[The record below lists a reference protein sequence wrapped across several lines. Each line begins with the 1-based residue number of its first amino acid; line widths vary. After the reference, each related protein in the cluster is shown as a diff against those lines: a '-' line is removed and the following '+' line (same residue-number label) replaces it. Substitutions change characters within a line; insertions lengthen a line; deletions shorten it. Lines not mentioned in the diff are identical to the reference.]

1 LLCQFKQKI
10 EKEILHEIVVK
21 LAPSKI
27 ANAGVGV
34 FALTSIEKGEIVFRP
49 DKNEFIEW
57 QNLKGLESNIF
68 SHIKS
73 ICNHNDYGF
82 WIDCSINK
90 VNASYYVNHSD
101 EPNLYHDLETDVF
114 CAIKNIQ
121 IGEELT
127 CKYLPKEIDWV

>member
-1 LLCQFKQKI
+1 MTSKQKI
-10 EKEILHEIVVK
+10 EKEILYDIVVK

-34 FALTSIEKGEIVFRP
+34 FALTPIEKDEIVFRP
-49 DKNEFIEW
+49 EKNEFIPWES
-57 QNLKGLESNIF
+57 LKGIEANIYK
-68 SHIKS
+68 HIKS
-73 ICNHNDYGF
+73 VCNHDDYGF

-90 VNASYYVNHSD
+90 VGPAYYVNHSD
-101 EPNLYHDLETDVF
+101 VPNLYHDLQTDTF
-114 CAIKNIQ
+114 HAIKNIA

>member
-1 LLCQFKQKI
+1 MNRKQKI

-57 QNLKGLESNIF
+57 QSLKGLESNIF

-114 CAIKNIQ
+114 YAIKNIQ